1 MAIANVVVE
10 HNEKGGRE
18 TITLTVGAFDC
29 DDLRAMVKALLHPNR
44 LESMEQAARS
54 SEVKQIFLA
63 PSEIGSD

>member
-1 MAIANVVVE
+1 MAIANIVVE
-10 HNEKGGRE
+10 HNEKVGRE

-54 SEVKQIFLA
+54 SVAKQIFLP
-63 PSEIGSD
+63 PSAVEDA